1 MKGFILTLVGD
12 ILLINVGI
20 IITVGS
26 KLVGTP
32 DSTNIPLQTVLSG
45 SFGSTA
51 LTFLILACEVILT
64 GLVVSII
71 GLIGNIKSNDFSVTF
86 FYLIHPYLPF
96 FVISLLTE
104 YWE

>member
-20 IITVGS
+20 IITVGR
-26 KLVGTP
+26 KLV
-32 DSTNIPLQTVLSG
+32 DSSNIPLQAVLSG
-45 SFGSTA
+45 SS

-71 GLIGNIKSNDFSVTF
+71 GLIGNIKRNEKKQFNLMGIVLGIPLILLILSVLFS
-86 FYLIHPYLPF
+86 
-96 FVISLLTE
+96 
-104 YWE
+104 

>member
-20 IITVGS
+20 IITVGRT
-26 KLVGTP
+26 L

-45 SFGSTA
+45 SA

-71 GLIGNIKSNDFSVTF
+71 GLIENIKRNEKKQFNLLGIVLGIPLILLILLVFFS
-86 FYLIHPYLPF
+86 
-96 FVISLLTE
+96 
-104 YWE
+104 

>member
-20 IITVGS
+20 IITVGRN
-26 KLVGTP
+26 LVVTP
-32 DSTNIPLQTVLSG
+32 DSTNILLQTG

-71 GLIGNIKSNDFSVTF
+71 GLIGNIKRNEKKQFNVMGIVLGIPLILLILSVLF
-86 FYLIHPYLPF
+86 A
-96 FVISLLTE
+96 
-104 YWE
+104 

>member
-12 ILLINVGI
+12 ILLMNVGI
-20 IITVGS
+20 IITVGRT
-26 KLVGTP
+26 L

-45 SFGSTA
+45 SA

-71 GLIGNIKSNDFSVTF
+71 GLIGNIKKNEKKQFNLLGIFLGIPLILLILSV
-86 FYLIHPYLPF
+86 LC
-96 FVISLLTE
+96 S
-104 YWE
+104 

>member
-26 KLVGTP
+26 KLVGTL

-45 SFGSTA
+45 SA

-71 GLIGNIKSNDFSVTF
+71 GLIGNIKRNEKKQFNLLGIFLGIPLILLILSV
-86 FYLIHPYLPF
+86 LC
-96 FVISLLTE
+96 S
-104 YWE
+104 

>member
-26 KLVGTP
+26 NLVGTP
-32 DSTNIPLQTVLSG
+32 DLSNIPLQTVLSG
-45 SFGSTA
+45 SFGGTA

-71 GLIGNIKSNDFSVTF
+71 GLIGNIKRNEKKLFNLLGIFLGIPLILLILSVFFS
-86 FYLIHPYLPF
+86 
-96 FVISLLTE
+96 
-104 YWE
+104 